1 MLPDIADDPRAR
13 ILGGIALTSLAYL
26 LFTFHDA
33 VAKLMVV
40 SLPVWQIL
48 FFRSLTIL
56 ASLLAIRGQGFAR
69 EVARSRVIKPMF
81 LRSFLIMAAWLCY
94 YTAAKDLQ
102 LAELT
107 TIYFAAPVIITVLA
121 IVVLGEKVSA
131 IRWVAV
137 LTGFVGVFIACD
149 PANLGLSLPVIL
161 VLLAAFGWA
170 LSIVLL
176 RKIALQEKTTV
187 QMALNNGFF
196 LVTAGIPMLFVWQ
209 TPDLAGF
216 AMLVGAG
223 IIGGCAQFALFE
235 GMKRA
240 PASVIAPFEY
250 TSLVWAF
257 LLGYLIW
264 GDVPRDEVFVGAA
277 LIFTAG
283 LVIILS
289 ERFRKPVVHVAAEGV
304 AERMD

>member
-1 MLPDIADDPRAR
+1 MLTELAEDPRAR

-26 LFTFHDA
+26 LFTCHDA
-33 VAKLMVV
+33 IIKLMVT
-40 SLPVWQIL
+40 SFAVWQIL

-56 ASLLAIRGQGFAR
+56 IGCFIARGPKLIRETRQ
-69 EVARSRVIKPMF
+69 SPVIRPMF

-131 IRWVAV
+131 IRWIAV
-137 LTGFVGVFIACD
+137 LTGFAGVFIACD
-149 PANLGLSLPVIL
+149 PANLGFSVPVVL
-161 VLLAAFGWA
+161 VLLAACGWA

-176 RKIALQEKTTV
+176 RKIALKEKTTV
-187 QMALNNGFF
+187 QMVLNNGFF
-196 LVTAGIPMLFVWQ
+196 LVTAGVPMFFVWQ
-209 TPDLAGF
+209 TPDVTGFLMLA
-216 AMLVGAG
+216 AAG
-223 IIGGCAQFALFE
+223 IIGGFAQFTLFE

-277 LIFTAG
+277 LIFAAG
-283 LVIILS
+283 LAIILS
-289 ERFRKPVVHVAAEGV
+289 EHLRKPVVQTVAQRV
-304 AERMD
+304 D

>member
-1 MLPDIADDPRAR
+1 MLPELAEDPRAR

-33 VAKLMVV
+33 VIKLIVT
-40 SLPVWQIL
+40 SFPVWQIL

-56 ASLLAIRGQGFAR
+56 TGLLIVGGQGLVR
-69 EVARSRVIKPMF
+69 ETVRSRVVKPMF

-121 IVVLGEKVSA
+121 IVLLGEKVSA
-131 IRWVAV
+131 IRWIAV

-149 PANLGLSLPVIL
+149 PANLGFSLPVVL
-161 VLLAAFGWA
+161 VLLAACGWG

-176 RKIALQEKTTV
+176 RKIALKEKTTV

-209 TPDLAGF
+209 TPDLTGF
-216 AMLVGAG
+216 LMLAGAG

-277 LIFTAG
+277 LIFAAG
-283 LVIILS
+283 LAIILS
-289 ERFRKPVVHVAAEGV
+289 ERFRKPVVETVAQRV
-304 AERMD
+304 D

>member
-1 MLPDIADDPRAR
+1 MLTDLAEDPRAR

-33 VAKLMVV
+33 IVKLMVN
-40 SLPVWQIL
+40 SFPVWQIL

-56 ASLLAIRGQGFAR
+56 MGLVTVGGQGFVR
-69 EVARSRVIKPMF
+69 EVARSRVIRPMF

-131 IRWVAV
+131 IRWIAV

-149 PANLGLSLPVIL
+149 PANLGFSVPVIL
-161 VLLAAFGWA
+161 VLRAACGWA

-176 RKIALQEKTTV
+176 RKIALKEKTTV
-187 QMALNNGFF
+187 QM
-196 LVTAGIPMLFVWQ
+196 
-209 TPDLAGF
+209 
-216 AMLVGAG
+216 
-223 IIGGCAQFALFE
+223 
-235 GMKRA
+235 
-240 PASVIAPFEY
+240 
-250 TSLVWAF
+250 
-257 LLGYLIW
+257 
-264 GDVPRDEVFVGAA
+264 
-277 LIFTAG
+277 
-283 LVIILS
+283 
-289 ERFRKPVVHVAAEGV
+289 VAIKK
-304 AERMD
+304 